1 MNQIPLLIAPNFFLF
16 PQCSN
21 NLVIE
26 NNPLLKEIIYQAQKY
41 HHGKLLVIPKPLEL
55 SVNGQEI
62 ITAGTLAE
70 INLGGVDTNNLELIL
85 NSFKE
90 IQLRGLARVS

>member
-1 MNQIPLLIAPNFFLF
+1 MNQIPLLTVPNFFLF

-26 NNPLLKEIIYQAQKY
+26 NNPRLKETIYQAQKY
-41 HHGKLLVIPKPLEL
+41 HQGKLLVIPKNIEL
-55 SVNGQEI
+55 NANHQEI

-70 INLGGVDTNNLELIL
+70 IN
-85 NSFKE
+85 
-90 IQLRGLARVS
+90 